1 MTLRNFRRFVSD
13 ETGAVMMEY
22 VIVGLLVAVA
32 CLLGIVVFSRAIF
45 GGFDTAQ
52 LGATGDSKNSKGA
65 QEHYRKQVG
74 TDSETAKKYHDS
86 MHTGNITKN
95 E

>member
-1 MTLRNFRRFVSD
+1 
-13 ETGAVMMEY
+13 MMEY
-22 VIVGLLVAVA
+22 VIVGLLIAVA

-52 LGATGDSKNSKGA
+52 LGATGDSKGSNGA
-65 QEHYRKQVG
+65 QKHYREHVDA
-74 TDSETAKKYHDS
+74 DSNTAKEYHDS
-86 MHTGNITKN
+86 MHTGKK